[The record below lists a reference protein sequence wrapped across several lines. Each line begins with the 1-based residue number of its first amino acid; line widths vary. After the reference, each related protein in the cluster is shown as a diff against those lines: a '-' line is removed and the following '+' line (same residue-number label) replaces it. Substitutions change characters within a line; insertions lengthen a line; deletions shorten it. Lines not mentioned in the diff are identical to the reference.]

1 MYREM
6 CPCNG
11 VRDFK
16 VLRSVGR
23 DVIGS
28 DINGSLGSIKAGL
41 KTSPGTKAAEK
52 VSDVDLNSS

>member
-1 MYREM
+1 MAET

-16 VLRSVGR
+16 ILRSVGQGA
-23 DVIGS
+23 VGS
-28 DINGSLGSIKAGL
+28 ESNGSLGSIKVGL
-41 KTSPGTKAAEK
+41 KTSPDIKAAGK